1 MKDEHRLYILIIL
14 VVVIFSEFLGV
25 FDGLF
30 KSNNTKY
37 LDSQILV
44 DSNNKYASYSGVGS
58 NEQYSNPATVG
69 VDGDLYAIER
79 RRKYMNPKRVVGRLA
94 FFKIGK
100 FQSKADYLYL

>member
-1 MKDEHRLYILIIL
+1 MKDEHRLYVIIIL

-58 NEQYSNPATVG
+58 NEQYSNPVTVG
-69 VDGDLYAIER
+69 VDGDLYAKR
-79 RRKYMNPKRVVGRLA
+79 RLRKYMNPNN
-94 FFKIGK
+94 I
-100 FQSKADYLYL
+100 